1 MQARA
6 TLSSMTRKSK
16 SYYIDIIGLF
26 SQEGACVLSNVW
38 LCVTLWTV
46 AHQAPLSIGFS
57 RQGHWSGLPFPFL
70 CVDHNKLRKALRE
83 VGIPDHLTCLLRN
96 LYEGQE
102 ATVRTLYGTTD

>member
-57 RQGHWSGLPFPFL
+57 RQEYWSGLPFPTPGRL
-70 CVDHNKLRKALRE
+70 PDP
-83 VGIPDHLTCLLRN
+83 GIQPLSPVSPEMAGSFFMTEPPGKPL
-96 LYEGQE
+96 QE
-102 ATVRTLYGTTD
+102 STEN